1 MIKMKEESEA
11 VWLLSK
17 KVYKEK
23 KGAQEFSTK
32 GLYSQRGVSS
42 SVSICHSDGCSFC
55 EAEEILTQL
64 CLREKIGYSTQMWG
78 PVWNRKRNTLPP

>member
-23 KGAQEFSTK
+23 KGAQEFSRA
-32 GLYSQRGVSS
+32 RGSAV
-42 SVSICHSDGCSFC
+42 VAH
-55 EAEEILTQL
+55 A
-64 CLREKIGYSTQMWG
+64 
-78 PVWNRKRNTLPP
+78 PA